1 MAIVIGGRTVQADDG
16 RGYQPQGVNRP
27 TQQQQNQ
34 YKAMADSMKDAGIR
48 SLSGRTLATDD
59 DERGFNVGE
68 KAREIQKDFLAA
80 RDPVNYTP
88 YEEQLFDFG
97 RFSDV
102 PSEGRLTET
111 AGDPLKQKIVS
122 NILKGKPPRD
132 KVPLIDQFN
141 NFMTSFGN
149 VKFPTLPTPF
159 GFGLEA
165 LKGFDSTNQFFK
177 NLNTKKSGEL
187 SNKDKLT
194 LINLVQRGGES
205 GGLQYLKNWAE
216 DNDLSE
222 EETMD
227 LANKFTGEYS
237 NIGSLI
243 SDSGIIDYLT
253 EGGKPEGFKD
263 SVAAMFGQYD
273 SGQIPGRVL
282 DPESGDVRDYRI
294 VDGKMENIMVDRPN
308 LETVTDN
315 LGTVGLEYLKATNPA
330 AYYALRPAATSG
342 QIEELAGMA
351 LTGNKNFDNQIFAAR
366 EQAARNKESQDRA
379 SGIPSLY
386 AGPITPSDP
395 NAIFNKPATKY
406 PEGYGAFLLN
416 PPAPVRPGSPTQP
429 GFPDKDGDGVDDR
442 YQAGPGIPRPGIESV
457 GSLKPI
463 KTNLPVTFD
472 YASMAPQFTGSQYTN
487 QGVSPAFLEN
497 LRRFYG

>member
-1 MAIVIGGRTVQADDG
+1 MSAREAYIAGRSGGSRPPKQTS
-16 RGYQPQGVNRP
+16 PSSTQGN
-27 TQQQQNQ
+27 TQQDREQSA
-34 YKAMADSMKDAGIR
+34 YDAGQQERQRAETLANPKKGIT
-48 SLSGRTLATDD
+48 SLSQ
-59 DERGFNVGE
+59 DEREQARSIAEQTGKDPYNAINQILSGGAIKETPAE
-68 KAREIQKDFLAA
+68 K
-80 RDPVNYTP
+80 
-88 YEEQLFDFG
+88 FD
-97 RFSDV
+97 
-102 PSEGRLTET
+102 
-111 AGDPLKQKIVS
+111 
-122 NILKGKPPRD
+122 
-132 KVPLIDQFN
+132 
-141 NFMTSFGN
+141 NFMTSFGQN
-149 VKFPTLPTPF
+149 KINIPFPSIATF
-159 GFGLEA
+159 GAAALE
-165 LKGFDSTNQFFK
+165 GMDSTNKFFK

-187 SNKDKLT
+187 SNKDKIT

-237 NIGSLI
+237 NIGSSI

-273 SGQIPGRVL
+273 SGQIPGSVK
-282 DPESGDVRDYRI
+282 DPESGEVRDYRI

-330 AYYALRPAATSG
+330 AFYALRPAATSG
-342 QIEELAGMA
+342 QIEELARTA

-379 SGIPSLY
+379 SGIMTASS
-386 AGPITPSDP
+386 A
-395 NAIFNKPATKY
+395 
-406 PEGYGAFLLN
+406 
-416 PPAPVRPGSPTQP
+416 PPAPPPVVPPAEDEVP
-429 GFPDKDGDGVDDR
+429 
-442 YQAGPGIPRPGIESV
+442 EN
-457 GSLKPI
+457 PI
-463 KTNLPVTFD
+463 LNPVMSQRDPFNLAQF
-472 YASMAPQFTGSQYTN
+472 YASLPQYTR
-487 QGVSPAFLEN
+487 QGVMSPNLASYYDN